1 MRRMFP
7 VRIRFPCKCF
17 HRPPLAVATFRALSL
32 PGDCSE
38 TGMSGGLDLSNDPAG
53 RWPHTAPPAP
63 HWRYASASRR
73 AAASGVPNRRKTCQ
87 SLSDKRQGRN
97 SQDAKSQPRN
107 YERIICGQF
116 EHCGLLQAGLQK
128 LTPTWR
134 CGTQAEI
141 LLVSH
146 PASPHASW

>member
-1 MRRMFP
+1 ML
-7 VRIRFPCKCF
+7 
-17 HRPPLAVATFRALSL
+17 PPAAVSGGNLPGVEL

-73 AAASGVPNRRKTCQ
+73 AAASGVLNRRKTCQ

-107 YERIICGQF
+107 YERIIYGQF

-128 LTPTWR
+128 FTPTWR

-141 LLVSH
+141 LLVSR
-146 PASPHASW
+146 PASPKASW